1 MKNMELKDIP
11 KLIKKL
17 DKKIESLETKE
28 GIEKVVLD
36 STLPSGSLLESV
48 NDTEKLVS
56 EFTKIMMS
64 HDAYNKSVE
73 MLGVDVS
80 EYKFNGHTL
89 EEWKNAVKYKVHELS
104 VGDEIKKLKETK
116 SVLEKNMEEED
127 RKKREIAKA
136 MEDINLD

>member
-1 MKNMELKDIP
+1 MELKDIP

-17 DKKIESLETKE
+17 DAKIKSLETAK
-28 GIEKVVLD
+28 GVEKVVLD
-36 STLPSGSLLESV
+36 TTLPGGSKVESV
-48 NDTEKLVS
+48 NDVEKLVS
-56 EFTKIMMS
+56 EFTKVMMS

-73 MLGVDVS
+73 MLGVKVS

-89 EEWKNAVKYKVHELS
+89 EEWRNAVKYRVHMLS
-104 VGDEIKKLKETK
+104 VEVEISKLKQTK

>member
-1 MKNMELKDIP
+1 MELKDIP

-17 DKKIESLETKE
+17 DAKIKSLETVD
-28 GIEKVVLD
+28 GVEKVVLD
-36 STLPSGSLLESV
+36 TTLPSGSKVESV
-48 NDTEKLVS
+48 SDTETLVS

-73 MLGVDVS
+73 MLGVEVS

-89 EEWKNAVKYKVHELS
+89 EEWKNAVKYRVHGLS
-104 VGDEIKKLKETK
+104 VETEISKLKETK

-136 MEDINLD
+136 MEDINLY